1 MKIPLIPD
9 VNDPIWNLF
18 NEVIKVID
26 SRTFQEEL
34 ARNGF
39 KNINNHQTLIKLLL
53 LFMFFKKDASDVYTQ
68 VNTKS
73 RLSKFLTLMT
83 CLL

>member
-1 MKIPLIPD
+1 MTLWD
-9 VNDPIWNLF
+9 LF

-39 KNINNHQTLIKLLL
+39 KNIKNHQTLIKLL
-53 LFMFFKKDASDVYTQ
+53 F
-68 VNTKS
+68 
-73 RLSKFLTLMT
+73 LSIF
-83 CLL
+83 

>member
-34 ARNGF
+34 ARNSF
-39 KNINNHQTLIKLLL
+39 KNINIIKH
-53 LFMFFKKDASDVYTQ
+53 
-68 VNTKS
+68 
-73 RLSKFLTLMT
+73 
-83 CLL
+83 